1 MSTNV
6 LHLIKGLGP
15 GGAEQLLVNQAR
27 ASQGGDLDFHVSYL
41 VSWKNHLC
49 APLAEAG
56 WVTSCL
62 ESDRA
67 WDLRWIPRFRQ
78 LLLRERIDVVHGHS
92 PLVSA
97 FARLA
102 ICTLPKKH
110 RPRSIYTEH
119 NEWGRHRPWTRRL
132 NRLTIGLED
141 HVIAVSDAVKRSMP
155 ASLDVEVLIHGIDI
169 EAVAAQK
176 VHRGAVRHELGIAD
190 DEIVIGIVANF
201 RKEKA
206 CDVLPEAAAQVTAG
220 NPKVWFVS
228 VGQGPLEA
236 EIRAHHERLGLGDQ
250 FLILGYRDDA
260 TRVMSAFDIFT
271 LASRHEGLPV
281 SLMDALALELPVVAT
296 TVGGIPDAL
305 DESNSILIEPG
316 DVAALVAAH
325 TEMAGRA
332 RLDAASSGSGAERF
346 DAGAAAATLA
356 EHYREFNES

>member
-1 MSTNV
+1 M
-6 LHLIKGLGP
+6 G
-15 GGAEQLLVNQAR
+15 
-27 ASQGGDLDFHVSYL
+27 
-41 VSWKNHLC
+41 
-49 APLAEAG
+49 
-56 WVTSCL
+56 
-62 ESDRA
+62 
-67 WDLRWIPRFRQ
+67 
-78 LLLRERIDVVHGHS
+78 
-92 PLVSA
+92 SA
-97 FARLA
+97 LA
-102 ICTLPKKH
+102 IRTLPKKL
-110 RPRSIYTEH
+110 RPRSIYTGH

-132 NRLTIGLED
+132 NRLTVGLED

-176 VHRGAVRHELGIAD
+176 VHRGAVRHKLGIAD

-236 EIRAHHERLGLGDQ
+236 EIRAHHERLGLGDR

-271 LASRHEGLPV
+271 MASRHEGLPV

-296 TVGGIPDAL
+296 PVGGIPDAL
-305 DESNSILIEPG
+305 DESNSILVEPG
-316 DVAALVAAH
+316 DVGALPAAY
-325 TEMAGRA
+325 TEMAERVE
-332 RLDAASSGSGAERF
+332 LDVIEQAESGAERF
-346 DAGAAAATLA
+346 DAHAAAMTLA
-356 EHYREFNES
+356 EHYRELNEP